1 MPGSGGAG
9 RASRYLHCG
18 PLPLEQG
25 DKMDSNAKLPA
36 VDLIEKVET
45 AVAGIAMGVL
55 LLAVFVDVF
64 FRGVIRY
71 PILWMQEASM
81 FSFMWLTF
89 MGAAVAV
96 RRNSH
101 YRIDLIAGMLKSPK
115 AIALVHWTVL
125 LLSLVFAVIM
135 AYQGMGFAE
144 MGLKRVSRPSG
155 VPLIIAFSALPLCG
169 FSMCCFLIE
178 RFLKNKG

>member
-1 MPGSGGAG
+1 MN
-9 RASRYLHCG
+9 
-18 PLPLEQG
+18 
-25 DKMDSNAKLPA
+25 SNAKLPA
-36 VDLIEKVET
+36 ADLIEKVET

-55 LLAVFVDVF
+55 LLAIFVDVF
-64 FRGVIRY
+64 FRTVVGI
-71 PILWMQEASM
+71 PILWMQEVSM

-101 YRIDLIAGMLKSPK
+101 YRIDLITGMLKSPK
-115 AIALVHWTVL
+115 AEAALQWTVL
-125 LLSLVFAVIM
+125 LLSLVFAAIL

-155 VPLIIAFSALPLCG
+155 IPLIIAFSALPLCG
-169 FSMCCFLIE
+169 FSMCYFLVE